1 MEWWIIARKFLNYY
15 CIFAGVIVYF
25 IPSYMAFK
33 MGNRNAFAILVLNV
47 LGGWTIIG
55 WILAMVWCSNGNDRE
70 SLKQGK

>member
-15 CIFAGVIVYF
+15 CIFAGVMAYF

-33 MGNRNAFAILVLNV
+33 MGHRNAFAILVLN
-47 LGGWTIIG
+47 LFFGWTIIG

-70 SLKQGK
+70 TSRQKG